1 MMDRFEALM
10 GIGDE
15 VGLLGK
21 QVFSSVVEFLDRL
34 EQEGLFIQSR
44 EFLNFLA
51 QTNILAD
58 MNQMVLA
65 YQSSAGQDM
74 KPPTLG
80 SLLREFNQPET
91 KKGLFRILKVLQAL
105 GE

>member
-1 MMDRFEALM
+1 MDRFEALM

-21 QVFSSVVEFLDRL
+21 QVFSSVVELLDRL

-44 EFLNFLA
+44 DLLNSLA

-58 MNQMVLA
+58 MNQMVIA
-65 YQSSAGQDM
+65 YQSTAGQDL
-74 KPPTLG
+74 KAPSLG
-80 SLLREFNQPET
+80 PLLWEFNQPET
-91 KKGLFRILKVLQAL
+91 KKGLFCILKVLQAL